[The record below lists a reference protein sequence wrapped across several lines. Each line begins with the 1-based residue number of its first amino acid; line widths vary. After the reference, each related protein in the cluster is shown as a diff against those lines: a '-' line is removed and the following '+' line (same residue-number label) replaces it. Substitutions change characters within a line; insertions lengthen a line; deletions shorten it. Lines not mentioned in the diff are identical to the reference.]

1 GDLQEAVR
9 SLGRAPAFAVV
20 AILTLALGVGANTAI
35 FSLIDALM
43 LQWLPVRDPQEL
55 VALIRIQS
63 GQPGESFSYPQ
74 VLHLA
79 EDDEVLAGLC
89 GYGEGTLNV
98 GRSDALEQIEG
109 AWVSGGYYQ
118 TLGLSPAVGRLLRPD
133 DDRTG
138 ALPAAVISDAY
149 WARAFGRDRAV
160 VGQPLIIEGIPVPI
174 VGVSPPGF
182 DGAIVG
188 SEASITLAIGVR
200 PQLQPSRAV
209 F

>member
-9 SLGRAPAFAVV
+9 SLGRAPAFAVG

-63 GQPGESFSYPQ
+63 GQPGENFSYPQ

-89 GYGEGTLNV
+89 GYGEGTLNI
-98 GRSDALEQIEG
+98 GRVDALEAIEG
-109 AWVSGGYYQ
+109 AWGSGGDLQ
-118 TLGLSPAVGRLLRPD
+118 NPRAFPPPGGPARTGPEPNCAPSPA
-133 DDRTG
+133 
-138 ALPAAVISDAY
+138 
-149 WARAFGRDRAV
+149 
-160 VGQPLIIEGIPVPI
+160 
-174 VGVSPPGF
+174 
-182 DGAIVG
+182 
-188 SEASITLAIGVR
+188 
-200 PQLQPSRAV
+200 
-209 F
+209 